1 MKIGVKLSIA
11 FSLVIFFLLV
21 IAFISLNSL
30 SSLNDD
36 MSKIK
41 EDRMPKVEQANR
53 VLNQLNTAAR
63 SIRNIILLN
72 PNQIEK
78 INYEKV
84 RLEKTSEIIT
94 KTLDTLNNTIKSER
108 GKEILNS
115 IAEHRK
121 IYLQDRTKLLD
132 LYFAGKKDEAVEFL
146 LNDLRKSQQ
155 AYMDDYNVLI
165 SYQTELTYK
174 SIDEAHE
181 TYQTLKT
188 VIIGL
193 AIFALAF
200 AILMAFL
207 ITKGITKSLS
217 KAVAAADSIAKGNIN
232 VDLDT
237 KAKDET
243 GILLNSMK
251 EMVSTLKKLTG
262 ELNRLSRAAVDGKLD
277 TRADIKQFQGEFQ
290 NITIGFND
298 TLDAVIG
305 PLNVTAEY
313 VDRISKGDIPPRI
326 TDNYNGDFN
335 EIKNNLNQ
343 CIDAVELL
351 VKDANMLSQAA
362 IQGKLDTRADANKH
376 LGDFRAIVQGVN
388 STLDSVIGPLNVAAE
403 YVDRIS
409 KGDVPPKITDNYN
422 GDFNEIKNN
431 LNQCID
437 AVNLLVT
444 DAKMLAKAA
453 VDGKLDTRAD
463 AMKHQGDFRA
473 IVKGVND
480 TLDSVI
486 GPLNVAAEYVD
497 RIAKGDIPP
506 KITDNY
512 NGDFNEIKNNLNQCI
527 DAVNLLVSDANL
539 LSNAAIEGK
548 LSTRADATRHQGDFR
563 KIVQGVNETL
573 DSVINPM
580 MVAADFIAKV
590 SRGDDLE
597 DITKEYKGDFN
608 IIKNNINQ
616 TKKILYGLIG
626 EVQNL
631 VSAAV
636 EGKLDTRANSELYNG
651 GWNTIISGF
660 NQVLDSVIMPLN
672 VAAEYVDRISKGD
685 IPPKITDNYN
695 GDFNEIKNNLNQ
707 CIDAVELLVTDA
719 NMLANA
725 AIEGRLQTRAE
736 ASRHQGDFRKIV
748 EGVNHTLDAVIEPIN
763 EAGEVLGVLAT
774 GDLTIRMHG
783 EYNGD
788 LAKLKSDINTLA
800 ESLDNLISEVFD
812 AVHTAASSAV
822 EISATAES
830 LAAASQEQSAQAD
843 EVASAVEQMSR
854 TVTENAMS
862 ANKTAE
868 VAQLN
873 GQAATEG
880 GAVVSQTVSKMRD
893 IASVVKNSADNIQKL
908 GESSK
913 QIGEIISVIDDIAD
927 QTNLLALNAAIEA
940 ARAGEQGRG
949 FAVVADE
956 VRKLAERTTE
966 ATKQIASM
974 IKGIQSETEG
984 AVVAMNR
991 GNEEVKSG
999 IELADKA
1006 GASLQQILA
1015 STQEVLDMI
1024 NQIAA
1029 ASEEQSATSE
1039 QISKNVV
1046 SISKVTSDSAHR
1058 VEDVAHTSD
1067 ELAKMTEQL
1076 IQLMNKF
1083 KVNSDKEKNDHKL
1096 GSRNKHLLN
1105 PYR

>member
-1 MKIGVKLSIA
+1 MESYMKIGVKLSIA
-11 FSLVIFFLLV
+11 FSLVIFFLLI
-21 IAFISLNSL
+21 IAFVSLNSL
-30 SSLNDD
+30 SSINDE
-36 MSKIK
+36 MEKTK
-41 EDRMPKVEQANR
+41 VDRMPKVEQANR

-63 SIRNIILLN
+63 SIRNIIILN
-72 PNQIEK
+72 PIETEK
-78 INYEKV
+78 IKVEKE
-84 RLEKTSEIIT
+84 RLDKTSDLIT
-94 KTLDTLNNTIKSER
+94 KTLDTLNKTITSDK
-108 GKEILNS
+108 GKEILKS

-121 IYLQDRTKLLD
+121 AYLQDRTKLLE
-132 LYFAGKKDEAVEFL
+132 LYNTGKREEAVNL
-146 LNDLRKSQQ
+146 LLTDMRKSQQ
-155 AYMDDYNVLI
+155 EYMDDYNTLVA
-165 SYQTELTYK
+165 YQTELTYK
-174 SIDEAHE
+174 SIEDAHE
-181 TYQTLKT
+181 TYQKLKT

-200 AILMAFL
+200 AILMAFM

-251 EMVSTLKKLTG
+251 EMVSTLKKLTT
-262 ELNRLSRAAVDGKLD
+262 ELNRLSKAAVDGKLD

-290 NITIGFND
+290 NITIGFNE

-313 VDRISKGDIPPRI
+313 VDRISKGDIPPKI

-343 CIDAVELL
+343 CIDAVDLL

-409 KGDVPPKITDNYN
+409 KGDIPPKITDNYN

-527 DAVNLLVSDANL
+527 DAVNLLVTDAKML
-539 LSNAAIEGK
+539 
-548 LSTRADATRHQGDFR
+548 
-563 KIVQGVNETL
+563 
-573 DSVINPM
+573 
-580 MVAADFIAKV
+580 AK
-590 SRGDDLE
+590 
-597 DITKEYKGDFN
+597 
-608 IIKNNINQ
+608 
-616 TKKILYGLIG
+616 
-626 EVQNL
+626 
-631 VSAAV
+631 AAV
-636 EGKLDTRANSELYNG
+636 DGKLDTRADAMKHQGDFRAIVKGVND
-651 GWNTIISGF
+651 T
-660 NQVLDSVIMPLN
+660 LDSVIGPLN

-707 CIDAVELLVTDA
+707 CIDAVELLVADA

-736 ASRHQGDFRKIV
+736 ATRHQGDFRKIV

-800 ESLDNLISEVFD
+800 ESLDNLISEVLD
-812 AVHTAASSAV
+812 AVHTSASSAV

-830 LAAASQEQSAQAD
+830 LAAATQEQSAQAD

-880 GAVVSQTVSKMRD
+880 GAVVSQTVTKMRD
-893 IASVVKNSADNIQKL
+893 IASVVKNSAENIQKL

-1046 SISKVTSDSAHR
+1046 SISKVTADSAHR

-1083 KVNSDKEKNDHKL
+1083 KVNSDKDKNDHKL

-1105 PYR
+1105 PYK